1 MDASTPLALFGDNS
15 TMLLSVLVFLS
26 CGTLAFAVMLGVRAR
41 QAVRRRA
48 ATVRPDHDRGDGDAP
63 HSRFAVARKLVD
75 YTTKHYASEG
85 KDTKVL
91 RNRMLQAGVYE
102 PHAVAYFFI
111 ARTGMA
117 LGIAVVLIFVLPL
130 LGMGGKSSFWLCVM
144 LGGLLGYLAPGYY
157 LDRRIAARRAEHRSG
172 FPDFMDLLVICA
184 DAGLAMEAA
193 LDRVR
198 AELAGAYPSLAA
210 NLHIA
215 NLEIRAGRTLS
226 EALEHFGDRVGI
238 EEARSFATLLQQSGE
253 LGTSISS
260 ALRVYS
266 DDMRH
271 KRMSRAE
278 EKAYSLPAKLAVPM
292 MVCIFP
298 VLFVVILTPVIV
310 RLATGNW

>member
-1 MDASTPLALFGDNS
+1 MDADTPFALFGDRG
-15 TMLLSVLVFLS
+15 TTLLSVLVFLS

-48 ATVRPDHDRGDGDAP
+48 ATVRPDHDRAGGDNDAP
-63 HSRFAVARKLVD
+63 HTRFAVARKLVD
-75 YTTKHYASEG
+75 YTTKHYASDG

-91 RNRMLQAGVYE
+91 RNRMLQAGIYE

-117 LGIAVVLIFVLPL
+117 LGIAVILIFVLPL
-130 LGMGGKSSFWLCVM
+130 LGMAGKSSFWLCVM

-157 LDRRIAARRAEHRSG
+157 LDRRIAARRVEHRSG

-198 AELAGAYPSLAA
+198 AELASAYPSLSA
-210 NLHIA
+210 NIHIA
-215 NLEIRAGRTLS
+215 NLEIRAGRTLP
-226 EALEHFGDRVGI
+226 EALEHFGERVGI

-260 ALRVYS
+260 ALRV
-266 DDMRH
+266 
-271 KRMSRAE
+271 
-278 EKAYSLPAKLAVPM
+278 
-292 MVCIFP
+292 
-298 VLFVVILTPVIV
+298 
-310 RLATGNW
+310 